1 MQAPEITYKI
11 LSDYAS
17 LVAIVSDRITPMEI
31 AQTSQFPAI
40 CFRQISEPQNNTKS
54 GHSKTNYAR
63 VQVDIVA
70 VSYTQATTIA
80 RLVRNAMFAVQPPVA
95 INGSMVLG
103 VELMDQ
109 IPFVETTEGEEGTF
123 RIMQDYSICFNV
135 SFAVVTDSY
144 LLLEDASF
152 LLLES
157 GDKIIL

>member
-11 LSDYAS
+11 LSSNSS
-17 LVAIVSDRITPMEI
+17 LVAVVGDRITPMEI

-70 VSYTQATTIA
+70 YTYTEATNIA
-80 RLVRNAMFAVQPPVA
+80 RLVRSAMFTVQPPVV

-103 VELMDQ
+103 IELLDQ
-109 IPFVETTEGEEGTF
+109 IPFTEITESEEGTF

-135 SFAVVTDSY
+135 NFAVVTDSY

>member
-11 LSDYAS
+11 LSS
-17 LVAIVSDRITPMEI
+17 NSSIVAVVGDRITPMEI

-63 VQVDIVA
+63 VQVDIVGY
-70 VSYTQATTIA
+70 SYTDATSIA
-80 RLVRNAMFAVQPPVA
+80 KLVRVAMLAVNPPVT

-103 VELMDQ
+103 IELLDQ
-109 IPFVETTEGEEGTF
+109 IPFTETTESEEGTV

-135 SFAVVTDSY
+135 N
-144 LLLEDASF
+144 
-152 LLLES
+152 
-157 GDKIIL
+157 

>member
-11 LSDYAS
+11 LSS
-17 LVAIVSDRITPMEI
+17 NSSVVAVVGDRITPMEI

-63 VQVDIVA
+63 VQVDIVGYE
-70 VSYTQATTIA
+70 YTQATSIA
-80 RLVRNAMFAVQPPVA
+80 KLVRIAMLAVNPPVI

-103 VELMDQ
+103 IELLDQ
-109 IPFVETTEGEEGTF
+109 IPFTETTESEEGTF

-135 SFAVVTDSY
+135 N
-144 LLLEDASF
+144 
-152 LLLES
+152 
-157 GDKIIL
+157 

>member
-11 LSDYAS
+11 LTDNAN
-17 LVAIVSDRITPMEI
+17 LIAVVGDRITPMEI
-31 AQTSQFPAI
+31 AQTSVFPAI

-70 VSYTQATTIA
+70 NTYTEAASIA
-80 RLVRNAMFAVQPPVA
+80 KLVRFAMLTITAPV
-95 INGSMVLG
+95 IVNGSMVLG
-103 VELMDQ
+103 VELLDQ
-109 IPFVETTEGEEGTF
+109 IPFTDSTESEEGTF

-135 SFAVVTDSY
+135 DMAIQDY
-144 LLLEDASF
+144 Y

-157 GDKIIL
+157 GDFLLLENGYKIIL

>member
-17 LVAIVSDRITPMEI
+17 LVAVVSDRITPMEI
-31 AQTSQFPAI
+31 AQTSVFPAI

-70 VSYTQATTIA
+70 YTYTEATSIA
-80 RLVRNAMFAVQPPVA
+80 KLVRNAMFEVQPPIT

-103 VELMDQ
+103 VELLDQ
-109 IPFVETTEGEEGTF
+109 IPFTETTESEEGTF

-135 SFAVVTDSY
+135 GFAVVTDSY
-144 LLLEDASF
+144 LLLENANF

-157 GDKIIL
+157 GNKIIL